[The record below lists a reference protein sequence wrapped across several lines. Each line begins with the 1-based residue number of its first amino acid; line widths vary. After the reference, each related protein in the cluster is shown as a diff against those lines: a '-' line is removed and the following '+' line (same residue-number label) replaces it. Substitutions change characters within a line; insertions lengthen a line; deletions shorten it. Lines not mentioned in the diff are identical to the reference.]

1 MQRTPTTLDLAIQ
14 AALKLDGPKGERQ
27 NVLSFI
33 RSCYGG
39 RVLPYDFDAALAS
52 LDKLTDEEEHALIA
66 WSVRGGEAAAR
77 AR

>member
-14 AALKLDGPKGERQ
+14 AALKLDGPNGERL

-39 RVLPYDFDAALAS
+39 RVLTYDFDAALAS
-52 LDKLTDEEEHALIA
+52 LGKLTDEEEHALIA
-66 WSVRGGEAAAR
+66 WSVRVDGAAVR

>member
-1 MQRTPTTLDLAIQ
+1 MQRIPTTLDLAIK
-14 AALKLDGPKGERQ
+14 AALKLDAANGERQ

-33 RSCYGG
+33 LSCYGG
-39 RVLPYDFDAALAS
+39 RVRAYDFDAALAA

-66 WSVRGGEAAAR
+66 WSVQVDGAAAR